1 MAAWFR
7 RRRPLLDV
15 PRLTPR
21 AESSVK
27 RDRVDLADLTPE
39 VLPYLGQVAYLQLAV
54 FEVLARAVAESDD
67 LADKEAISSAAGTAL
82 AKHHAVV
89 AELRRRDVEPGEAM
103 APFRPAIDTFE
114 RLTRGAN
121 LHETLLSA
129 HITAGLLDDFFIRL
143 SGGLPS
149 DVGPRIAQT
158 LGADTGADG
167 VIAILRREIAADQ
180 RLGSRL
186 AVWGRRLVG
195 DTLLVARSAL
205 SGSGNHDSDES
216 RIEPVFTELIA
227 SHTRRMDALGLT
239 A

>member
-1 MAAWFR
+1 MEI
-7 RRRPLLDV
+7 

-21 AESSVK
+21 GESGAK

-54 FEVLARAVAESDD
+54 FEALSRAVAESAD
-67 LADKEAISSAAGTAL
+67 LADKEAISSAAGDAL
-82 AKHHAVV
+82 GKHHAVV
-89 AELRRRDVEPGEAM
+89 AEIRRREAEPAEVM

-114 RLTRGAN
+114 RLTRGDDLA
-121 LHETLLSA
+121 ETLLSA
-129 HITAGLLDDFFIRL
+129 HITTGLLDDFFIRL
-143 SGGLPS
+143 TGGLPS
-149 DVGPRIAQT
+149 DVGPRVAQT
-158 LGADTGADG
+158 LGGESGMDG
-167 VIAILRREIAADQ
+167 VVRILKREIAADA

-195 DTLLVARSAL
+195 DSLLVARSAL
-205 SGSGNHDSDES
+205 HGSGNADSDES

>member
-7 RRRPLLDV
+7 RRRPLGEA

-21 AESSVK
+21 GESTSK
-27 RDRVDLADLTPE
+27 RDRVDLADLSPQL
-39 VLPYLGQVAYLQLAV
+39 LPYLGQVAYLQLAV
-54 FEVLARAVAESDD
+54 FEALARGVAGTDD
-67 LADKEAISSAAGTAL
+67 LADKEAISAAAGTAL

-89 AELRRRDVEPGEAM
+89 AELRRRDVEPSEAM

-114 RLTRGAN
+114 HLTRGAD

-129 HITAGLLDDFFIRL
+129 YITAGLLDDFFIRL
-143 SGGLPS
+143 TGGLPN
-149 DVGPRIAQT
+149 DVGPRMAQT
-158 LGADTGADG
+158 LGADTGIDG
-167 VIAILRREIAADQ
+167 LVAILRREIAADE

-205 SGSGNHDSDES
+205 MGSGNPDSDES